1 MTSRDRVSAVL
12 NFQKPDRLP
21 VMEWAPYWTQTVD
34 RWRTEGLP
42 ASATSAEE
50 VRDYF
55 GLDRVLSIW
64 VRGQGPNCPS
74 PDGHGAAIVR
84 SEAEYDQLRPCL
96 YPDPAV
102 DPAELERLTKAQQEG
117 AAVWCWI
124 EGFFWYP
131 RTLFGIEEHLYAFFD
146 QPELMRRM
154 NEDMLEFQV
163 RTVEQ
168 IGEHLSLQFLVLG
181 EDMSYN
187 HGPMIS
193 KAMFQ
198 EHLVPFYLR
207 FTSFMKDKG
216 IPVIVDSDGRVDD
229 PVDWYAEAGCV
240 GFLPLEKQAGVD
252 VLAYRRK
259 HPDFRFVGAFD
270 KMCMH
275 LGEEALRAEFE
286 RLFPLMRE
294 GGYIPGVD
302 HQTPP
307 EVSIDS
313 YRLYVKLLREYCER
327 AVQL

>member
-1 MTSRDRVSAVL
+1 ML

-21 VMEWAPYWTQTVD
+21 VIEWAPYWTQTVD
-34 RWRTEGLP
+34 RWKTEGLP
-42 ASATSAEE
+42 TSLSTAEE

-55 GLDRVLSIW
+55 ELDRFLSLWIAG
-64 VRGQGPNCPS
+64 RGPGCPHPKS
-74 PDGHGAAIVR
+74 HGAAIVR
-84 SEAEYDQLRPCL
+84 DEAEYDAIRPCL

-102 DPAELERLTKAQQEG
+102 DPRELERLAKAQQEG

-146 QPELMRRM
+146 QPDLMRRM
-154 NEDMLEFQV
+154 NEDLLEFQM
-163 RTVEQ
+163 RAVEQ
-168 IGEHLSLQFLVLG
+168 IGEYLSLQFLVLG

-193 KAMFQ
+193 KAMFD
-198 EHLVPFYLR
+198 EHLAPFYRR
-207 FTSFMKDKG
+207 FTAFMKGKG
-216 IPVIVDSDGRVDD
+216 IPVIVDSDGRVDE
-229 PVDWYAEAGCV
+229 PVDWYSEVGCV

-275 LGEEALRAEFE
+275 RGEDALRSEFE
-286 RLFPLMRE
+286 RLFPLMKE

-307 EVSIDS
+307 EVSIED
-313 YRLYVKLLREYCER
+313 YRLYLRLLREYCEK
-327 AVQL
+327 AAKA